1 MFTPYRM
8 ALVPARIK
16 PFRKG
21 LLPHTGI
28 RSVAEVNK
36 KEQGL
41 KTTEREVNIQEWRL
55 KEALL

>member
-41 KTTEREVNIQEWRL
+41 KTTEREVNIQE
-55 KEALL
+55 